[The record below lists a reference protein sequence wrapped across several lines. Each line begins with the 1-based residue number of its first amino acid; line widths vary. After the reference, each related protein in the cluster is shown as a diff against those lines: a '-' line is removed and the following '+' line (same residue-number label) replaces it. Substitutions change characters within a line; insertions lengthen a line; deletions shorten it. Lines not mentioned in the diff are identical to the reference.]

1 MEKKIQ
7 PKTLKGFKDYFAQ
20 DVEIR
25 EYIKDTFKNLAQIYG
40 YEGLETPSLEY
51 SNLILGI
58 SGEEAEKLYYRFKD
72 NGGRDVM
79 LKYELMTSMCRAV
92 AQNINNIQMPYKRY
106 QIQNV
111 WRADNVQKGR
121 LREFTQMDIDILGSQ
136 SLFCDAEIL
145 EIGLRFLQK
154 LGFKEYI
161 ARINNRKIL
170 AGILD
175 YLEIPQT
182 HFDGFYTSVDK
193 LNKIGEEEVKKELVS
208 LRGIPKEKTDEI
220 MEILKLK
227 TLDDLK
233 RNIGSTQIG
242 KEGIEETEE
251 IFSILNETDLPVSSY
266 IFDITLARGLASYTG
281 PIWEYEIVDKNI
293 GSIAGGGRYD
303 KIISRYVNQNIYAT
317 GVSFGLE
324 RIQEI
329 LKQENMFGTKLNNCD
344 VLVIPMD
351 SKSIKYS
358 IQTAQKLRSKGI
370 RTMVYPEIKKL
381 SSVFKYADKKGFP
394 WVIIIGEN
402 EITSKCI
409 QLKNMRT
416 KEQFSAIPEEAVKII
431 SSKQ

>member
-1 MEKKIQ
+1 MTKKIQ

-25 EYIKDTFKNLAQIYG
+25 KYVKSTFRNLAVIYG

-154 LGFKEYI
+154 LNFNKYI

-175 YLEIPQT
+175 YLDIPQT
-182 HFDGFYTSVDK
+182 YFDGFYTSIDK
-193 LNKIGEEEVKKELVS
+193 LKKIGEEEVEKELVYV
-208 LRGIPKEKTDEI
+208 RNIPEQKANKI

-227 TLDDLK
+227 TLDELK
-233 RNIGSTQIG
+233 ANVGTTKIGE
-242 KEGIEETEE
+242 EGIMETAE
-251 IFSILNETDLPVSSY
+251 IFSILNKTDLPTSSY

-281 PIWEYEIVDKNI
+281 PIWEYEIIDNNI
-293 GSIAGGGRYD
+293 GSIGGGGRYD
-303 KIISRYVNQNIYAT
+303 KIISRYINQDIYAT

-329 LKQENMFGTKLNNCD
+329 LKQENMFNIKLNNCN

-351 SKSIKYS
+351 SKSLEFS
-358 IQTAQKLRSKGI
+358 IQTAQKLRNKGI
-370 RTMVYPEIKKL
+370 RTMIYPEIRKL
-381 SSVFKYADKKGFP
+381 SSVFKYADKKEFP
-394 WVIIIGEN
+394 WVIVIGEN
-402 EITSKCI
+402 ETTSKCI

-416 KEQFSAIPEEAVKII
+416 KQQFSVITEEAIKII
-431 SSKQ
+431 STQQ